1 MDIEALKA
9 KLGDETF
16 GQLQTYISDLTGQ
29 RDAARNESIQGRKTM
44 KAKVAELE
52 GVQAKVFERL
62 GIDAVEELDALPDAK
77 GQAEAMKQ
85 VEAKLKRL
93 EREAADKGK
102 AFDELSAK
110 HRSVI
115 QQSTLQKALSAHQFI
130 DADLVASYLNQ
141 RVVWEDDQ
149 PLYRADDNKL
159 LPLDEGVKLLATT
172 KPHLLKA
179 QGVGGSGYTGARGNG
194 QAGTQIMN
202 RADFDSLTP
211 KAQMDFVKAGGQLQ

>member
-1 MDIEALKA
+1 MDLEPLKA
-9 KLGDETF
+9 KLGDEMFT
-16 GQLQTYISDLTGQ
+16 QLQAHIADLTGQ
-29 RDAARNESIQGRKTM
+29 RDAARNESIQGRKTL

-52 GVQAKVFERL
+52 AVQAKVFERL
-62 GIDAVEELDALPDAK
+62 GIDTADELDTLPDAK

-110 HRSVI
+110 HRSAL
-115 QQSTLQKALSAHQFI
+115 QQSTMQKALSAHQFI
-130 DADLVASYLNQ
+130 DADLVSSYLSQ
-141 RVVWEDDQ
+141 RVVWEEDQ
-149 PLYRADDNKL
+149 PFYRADDNKL

-179 QGVGGSGYTGARGNG
+179 QGTGGSGYTGARGHG
-194 QAGTQIMN
+194 QAGKTIN
-202 RADFDSLTP
+202 RADFEAMP
-211 KAQMDFVKAGGQLQ
+211 AQDQMAFVKSGGQLQ

>member
-1 MDIEALKA
+1 MDIEALKT
-9 KLGDETF
+9 KLEDETF
-16 GQLQTYISDLTGQ
+16 SQLQAHIADLTGQ
-29 RDAARNESIQGRKTM
+29 RDAARNESIQGRKAL
-44 KAKVAELE
+44 KARVAELE
-52 GVQAKVFERL
+52 GLQAKVFERL
-62 GIDAVEELDALPDAK
+62 GIDTAEELDTLPDAR

-85 VEAKLKRL
+85 VEVKLKRL
-93 EREAADKGK
+93 EREAADRAK
-102 AFDELSAK
+102 AFDELNTK
-110 HRSVI
+110 HRSAI
-115 QQSTLQKALSAHQFI
+115 QQATLQKALSAHQFI
-130 DADLVASYLNQ
+130 DADLVSSYLNQ
-141 RVVWEDDQ
+141 RVVWEEDQ
-149 PLYRADDNKL
+149 PFYRADDNKL